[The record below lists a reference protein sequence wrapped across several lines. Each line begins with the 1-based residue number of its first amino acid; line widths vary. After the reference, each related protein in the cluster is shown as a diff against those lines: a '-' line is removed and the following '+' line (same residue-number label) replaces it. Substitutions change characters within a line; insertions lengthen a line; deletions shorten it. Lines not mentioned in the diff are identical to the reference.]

1 MAIVY
6 NTPHLGMDHVQVQWK
21 WSKKLAHFYPILLPI
36 LILNCHVNKQRKWY
50 LWECKGIH
58 KTNWKGYLFAWMLL
72 KSTEY
77 PYARHILKQ
86 QKDMY
91 TPNFSLKYIEILEAH
106 NMASTLR

>member
-1 MAIVY
+1 MW
-6 NTPHLGMDHVQVQWK
+6 T
-21 WSKKLAHFYPILLPI
+21 SKENDLFGSA
-36 LILNCHVNKQRKWY
+36 
-50 LWECKGIH
+50 KGFTRQIG
-58 KTNWKGYLFAWMLL
+58 KGYLFTWMLL

-91 TPNFSLKYIEILEAH
+91 TPNFSLRYIEILEAH